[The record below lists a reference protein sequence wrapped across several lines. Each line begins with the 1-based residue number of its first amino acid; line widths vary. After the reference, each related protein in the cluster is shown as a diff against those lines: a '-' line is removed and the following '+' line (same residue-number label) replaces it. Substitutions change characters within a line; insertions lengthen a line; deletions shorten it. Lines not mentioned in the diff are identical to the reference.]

1 MRGDTE
7 AVQFNPEA
15 LDAAARAL
23 RLRLVVL
30 HGSRAEGRAEVG
42 SDIDIAVLAD
52 GAVEEGRRLE
62 IYRGLGALIGGAS
75 LDISLLNGAQPNFM
89 AVVADTGRAL
99 WECAPGEFL
108 RFRSLAAR
116 MFCDAQ
122 KWQQAQWEHLGEV
135 DSGQSTVDS
144 GEETR

>member
-1 MRGDTE
+1 MQGA
-7 AVQFNPEA
+7 AVEYNQEA
-15 LDAAARAL
+15 LEAAAREL
-23 RLRLVVL
+23 GLRLVVL

-52 GAVEEGRRLE
+52 GAVEEARRLE
-62 IYRGLGALIGGAS
+62 IYRRLGPLIEGAS

-99 WECAPGEFL
+99 YECAPGEFL

-116 MFCDAQ
+116 MFDDAG
-122 KWQQAQWEHLGEV
+122 KWQRAQWEHLSP
-135 DSGQSTVDS
+135 DP
-144 GEETR
+144 